1 MSFSLPVESL
11 SLEES
16 LQIEDLVT
24 EDDTPVDNIF
34 SEKQQRL
41 LTESLYASWHLERPF
56 IALANV
62 GLFYAIKKPPL
73 VPDVLVSLEVTLPK
87 DIWVKHH
94 RSYFLWEYGKPPEV
108 VIEIVSNQ
116 KGQELEHK
124 LKEYAL
130 IGIPYYVV
138 LDPQQQLGPQL
149 LHCYQLNHLDYL
161 EMTETWLP
169 KVGLG
174 LQLWEGCYEDRTET
188 WLRWID
194 ASGNLIL
201 TGAEQAQQIQ
211 QRATQAEQQAA
222 QAEQQAAQAKQ
233 QAVQA
238 EQQAAQ
244 AKQQAVQAE
253 QQAAQAKQQAAQAE
267 QRAEQLAD
275 YLRTLGI
282 DPNNLNP

>member
-1 MSFSLPVESL
+1 MSLSLPVEPL
-11 SLEES
+11 PLEES
-16 LQIEDLVT
+16 PQIEDLVT

-41 LTESLYASWHLERPF
+41 LTESLYASWHPEPPF

-73 VPDVLVSLEVTLPK
+73 VPDVLVSLEVTLPD
-87 DIWVKHH
+87 DIWVKRH

-116 KGQELEHK
+116 KRHELEHK
-124 LKEYAL
+124 LKEYAF
-130 IGIPYYVV
+130 IGIPYYVI
-138 LDPQQQLGPQL
+138 LDPQQQLSPQL
-149 LHCYQLNHLDYL
+149 LHCYQLNHLGYI
-161 EMTETWLP
+161 EMTNAWLP

-174 LQLWEGCYEDRTET
+174 LQLWEGRYEDRTET

-194 ASGNLIL
+194 ANGNLIL

-211 QRATQAEQQAA
+211 QQADKAEQR
-222 QAEQQAAQAKQ
+222 
-233 QAVQA
+233 AV
-238 EQQAAQ
+238 
-244 AKQQAVQAE
+244 
-253 QQAAQAKQQAAQAE
+253 QAE